1 MLWHCWFGH
10 MTSKI
15 VPEMTYNVSSGTLSL
30 YTTTT
35 TTTQVLYSR
44 GLYWSIFWSD
54 LARCHCSEVK
64 PGLALPGRLKTR
76 PIFSQL
82 EPGNGFSADYQ
93 NKLEVGKG
101 IYTRCTKTTVTIH
114 CSRIGK
120 QILQIENEKRGIIWR
135 CATDEGNWFDLV
147 RTATV

>member
-1 MLWHCWFGH
+1 

-120 QILQIENEKRGIIWR
+120 QILQIENEKRGII
-135 CATDEGNWFDLV
+135 
-147 RTATV
+147 